1 MTKED
6 IAENI
11 KEMIVSE
18 TSMAYLAELPE
29 KHLQNLYEDL
39 QTYMKRLDANQKPLY
54 KAIAISTSF
63 IPNFILAKLAHDY
76 FTPYIVAQICE
87 YMDPKAAAKIAK
99 SLRVDYMGQVAVN
112 GDPKVTAKI
121 GDFVDVDLVVAV
133 VREMVKQSFFMKL
146 GELADLLNENHLK
159 NVMLKI
165 GDNNAIL
172 QVGIH
177 MKDEEKIIRLSK
189 AWTSGTRSYILA
201 ELEKMNHPLGPKL
214 R

>member
-1 MTKED
+1 MTRED

-11 KEMIVSE
+11 KEMLVSE
-18 TSMAYLAELPE
+18 TSMAYLAEIPE
-29 KHLQNLYEDL
+29 KHLQQLYTDM
-39 QTYMKRLDANQKPLY
+39 QAYMQRLDANQKPVY

-76 FTPYIVAQICE
+76 FTPYIVAQVCE

-112 GDPKVTAKI
+112 GDPKVTARI

-165 GDNNAIL
+165 GDNNAIF
-172 QVGIH
+172 QVGLH
-177 MKDEEKIIRLSK
+177 MKDEDKIIRLSK
-189 AWTSGTRSYILA
+189 AWQPGTRTYVIG
-201 ELEKMNHPLGPKL
+201 ELQKINHPLAAKL
-214 R
+214 

>member
-11 KEMIVSE
+11 KEMLVSE
-18 TSMAYLAELPE
+18 TSMAYLGELPE
-29 KHLQNLYEDL
+29 KHLEQLYADL
-39 QTYMKRLDANQKPLY
+39 QTYMARLDANQKPLY

-112 GDPKVTAKI
+112 GDPKVTARI
-121 GDFVDVDLVVAV
+121 GDFVDVDLVVSV

-165 GDNNAIL
+165 NDNNAIL

-177 MKDEEKIIRLSK
+177 MKDERKLFASQRPGLREREVISSQNSIR
-189 AWTSGTRSYILA
+189 
-201 ELEKMNHPLGPKL
+201 
-214 R
+214 

>member
-1 MTKED
+1 MTKDE
-6 IAENI
+6 IASNI
-11 KEMIVSE
+11 KEMLVSE
-18 TSMAYLAELPE
+18 TSMDYLAAIPE
-29 KHLQNLYEDL
+29 NHLQQLYTDL

-87 YMDPKAAAKIAK
+87 YMEPKAAAKIAK

-112 GDPKVTAKI
+112 GDPKITAQI
-121 GDFVDVDLVVAV
+121 GNFVDVDLVVAV

-146 GELADLLNENHLK
+146 GELADELNENHLK

-165 GDNNAIL
+165 NDNNAIF
-172 QVGIH
+172 QVGLH

-189 AWTSGTRSYILA
+189 AWQGSTRSYVVA
-201 ELEKMNHPLGPKL
+201 ELQKINHPLAAKL
-214 R
+214 

>member
-18 TSMAYLAELPE
+18 TSMAYLAEIPE
-29 KHLQNLYEDL
+29 KHLQQLYTDL
-39 QTYMKRLDANQKPLY
+39 QTYMQRLDANQKPLY

-99 SLRVDYMGQVAVN
+99 SLRVDYLGQVALN
-112 GDPKVTAKI
+112 GDPKITAKI
-121 GDFVDVDLVVAV
+121 GNFVDVDLVVAV

-146 GELADLLNENHLK
+146 GELADELDENHLK

-165 GDNNAIL
+165 GDDNAIF
-172 QVGIH
+172 QVGLH
-177 MKDEEKIIRLSK
+177 MKDEEKIIRLSR
-189 AWTSGTRSYILA
+189 AWSQGTRTYVVG
-201 ELEKMNHPLGPKL
+201 ELQKISHPLAAKL
-214 R
+214 